1 LSSPEFDEYLTVDI
15 KEGGLG
21 TETNSE
27 DGTETNAEERHVF
40 CLQHMCGLFCPK
52 LSQISSSIRL
62 AFLSSALKTLSYCM
76 HPTYEERESERER
89 EREREGRKEKE
100 SFVCSKPVSLSKME

>member
-1 LSSPEFDEYLTVDI
+1 MDI

-27 DGTETNAEERHVF
+27 DGTETNAEESHVF
-40 CLQHMCGLFCPK
+40 CLQYMCGLFYPK

-76 HPTYEERESERER
+76 HPTYEERESERES
-89 EREREGRKEKE
+89 EG
-100 SFVCSKPVSLSKME
+100 SLLTRTKCLSVIPPYSRLVIVGGG